1 MNERPRALGLDLMD
15 TVIRDPWRDVV
26 ERMIGM
32 TVEESRPMRDRDAWA
47 DFELG
52 VIDEN
57 GYAARFFLPHAGRA
71 LDVARLRREFG
82 DGYAFVEGM
91 EALLDEVAPRTP
103 IHILSNY
110 PPWYEDVRALFQLD
124 RFVAG
129 HHPSYTVGA
138 RKPDALYYERVL
150 ARTGLAPHELLFV
163 DDREENVDAA
173 RALGMPAVLFTDAD
187 ALRRELV
194 LHGML

>member
-1 MNERPRALGLDLMD
+1 MSERPRALGLDLMD

-52 VIDEN
+52 IIDEH
-57 GYAARFFLPHAGRA
+57 GYAARFFLPHSGRR

-110 PPWYEDVRALFQLD
+110 PPWYEDVRAQFELD
-124 RFVAG
+124 RFVTG
-129 HHPSYTVGA
+129 HHPSYEVGA
-138 RKPDALYYERVL
+138 RKPEARYYERVL

-173 RALGMPAVLFTDAD
+173 RTLGLPAVLFTGAD

-194 LHGML
+194 LHGIL